1 MNERILVVDDEKAIA
16 DLVGIYLTKE
26 GFDVQIA
33 YSGADAAKAIL
44 EQEFDLALLD
54 VMLPDIDGFELLR
67 TIRSSHTYPV
77 IMLTARD
84 AQQDKIG
91 GLSLGADDYVVKP
104 FRPLELIARVHAQLR
119 RYTSYGSRAQAAE
132 SLTIQL
138 DGLEIN
144 RDARSVTVDG
154 SPVRLTPTEYSILL
168 YLVEHRGSVV
178 AVEDLFRAVWNEDF
192 MPGSNNTVMVHIRHL
207 REKIG
212 DDAQKPRFIK
222 KRLGRR
228 LHNRITL
235 FACEDLDMTKDDR
248 QAFEVPDRLFE
259 YVRSVVDNRALATVL
274 LFLLSLLLIGIDNI
288 VGILAVL
295 LVGFLLI
302 DRFEIVCRC
311 VVIGGAAWA
320 MTLAIGAM
328 ALGGIEGPVL
338 FDVGFVFNMLG
349 FVLALAVCVLF
360 LCGRALYYQGY
371 EQGEQHADCVL
382 AVRIQDRLID
392 HPDTWDNIDGDF
404 LEVEGA
410 LNRVRDRERKV
421 QQALR
426 DESHRKDDLV
436 TYLAHDLRT
445 PLASVVG
452 YLSLLQ
458 EAPELPVEQ
467 RAHFTGVALDKA
479 HRLDALIEEFFDITR
494 FDFHDIVLTRGYV
507 DLGLLLAQ
515 VADEFYPILN
525 EQHKEAQVDI
535 REDLT
540 VLVDGDK
547 MARVFNNIMKN
558 AVAYSYEGSTI
569 TIEARRQDDGG
580 VRVRFINQGDP
591 IPAAK
596 LKVIFEKFYR
606 LDAAR
611 ATNRGGAGLGL
622 AIAKEI
628 IAAHG
633 GTVACEST
641 PEHTIFTIELPA
653 V

>member
-119 RYTSYGSRAQAAE
+119 RYTSYGSRVADHSARRLGDQPRR
-132 SLTIQL
+132 SFR
-138 DGLEIN
+138 DGGRCTGTPHTHRVFNLAVSGRASRQRGGRGGPVPCGVE
-144 RDARSVTVDG
+144 RGFYARLQQYGDG
-154 SPVRLTPTEYSILL
+154 AHSPLARKDRRRRTKATL
-168 YLVEHRGSVV
+168 Y
-178 AVEDLFRAVWNEDF
+178 
-192 MPGSNNTVMVHIRHL
+192 
-207 REKIG
+207 
-212 DDAQKPRFIK
+212 Q

-228 LHNRITL
+228 LHHRITL

-338 FDVGFVFNMLG
+338 FDAGFVFNMLG

-525 EQHKEAQVDI
+525 EQHKEVQVDI

-558 AVAYSYEGSTI
+558 AIAYSYEGSTI
-569 TIEARRQDDGG
+569 TIEARRRDGGG

-653 V
+653 A